1 MVYIIKFFD
10 KMYFKY
16 LLILP
21 LSSKKKKKRNLS
33 VKTFGFYVIELHLF
47 TVKSLTSL
55 QERDGGPLAL
65 LLS

>member
-21 LSSKKKKKRNLS
+21 LSSKKKKK
-33 VKTFGFYVIELHLF
+33 KE
-47 TVKSLTSL
+47 SLCQNIWVL
-55 QERDGGPLAL
+55 CDRIAFIHCEKPDQPARA
-65 LLS
+65 